1 MGFEKTQRDPESPP
15 ASVKIRRM
23 TTASNQDIP
32 RKVAAS
38 QGFQWVAAGFRLYRK
53 TPLLLSAAFGLLFG
67 VVMALGLIPV
77 VGGSLSEL
85 ASPLMVAGFLAAYRV
100 LDSGDEL
107 ELPQFLA
114 GVQGPAVPL
123 MAVGAVQLVGTL
135 LIGKLMLGMG
145 FDPQTVMAAAQD
157 KNASPA
163 EMQAILNQAMPAVLT
178 GLMLFT
184 PLIMATWFAPALI
197 LFGGARPA
205 TALAVSLR
213 AVAKNWAAML
223 TNGLALGLLLF
234 FAALIP
240 MLLGLLVAMPV
251 LFGSLY
257 ASYQAIFAVWADDN
271 AAVDNPPADNV
282 VRLNPSDTSDR

>member
-1 MGFEKTQRDPESPP
+1 MN
-15 ASVKIRRM
+15 I
-23 TTASNQDIP
+23 ASNQDIP

-38 QGFQWVAAGFRLYRK
+38 QGFQWVVAGFRLYRK
-53 TPLLLSAAFGLLFG
+53 NPLLLSAAFGLLFG

-85 ASPLMVAGFLAAYRV
+85 ASPLMVAGFMAAYRA
-100 LDSGDEL
+100 LDDGNEL
-107 ELPQFLA
+107 ELPNFLA
-114 GVQGPAVPL
+114 GVRGPAIPL
-123 MAVGAVQLVGTL
+123 MAVGAVQLLGTL
-135 LIGKLMLGMG
+135 LIGKIMLGMG
-145 FDPQTVMAAAQD
+145 FDPQAAMTAAQSKKD
-157 KNASPA
+157 PA

-178 GLMLFT
+178 GLVLFT

-205 TALAVSLR
+205 TALGVSLR

-223 TNGLALGLLLF
+223 VNSLTLGLVLF
-234 FAALIP
+234 LAALVP

-257 ASYQAIFAVWADDN
+257 ASYQAIFAVWADEAAPVQAGDN
-271 AAVDNPPADNV
+271 LA
-282 VRLNPSDTSDR
+282 

>member
-1 MGFEKTQRDPESPP
+1 MN
-15 ASVKIRRM
+15 I
-23 TTASNQDIP
+23 ASNQDIP

-38 QGFQWVAAGFRLYRK
+38 QGFQWVVAGFRLYRK
-53 TPLLLSAAFGLLFG
+53 NPLLLSAAFGLLFG

-85 ASPLMVAGFLAAYRV
+85 ASPLMVAGFMAAYRA
-100 LDSGDEL
+100 LDDGNEL
-107 ELPQFLA
+107 ELPNFLA
-114 GVQGPAVPL
+114 GVRGPAIPL
-123 MAVGAVQLVGTL
+123 MAVGAVQLLGTL
-135 LIGKLMLGMG
+135 LIGKIMLGMG
-145 FDPQTVMAAAQD
+145 FDSQAVMTAAQSKKD
-157 KNASPA
+157 PA
-163 EMQAILNQAMPAVLT
+163 EMQAIMNQAMPAVLT

-205 TALAVSLR
+205 TALGVSLR

-223 TNGLALGLLLF
+223 VNSLTLGLVLF
-234 FAALIP
+234 LAALVP

-257 ASYQAIFAVWADDN
+257 ASYQAIFAVWADEAAPVQAGDN
-271 AAVDNPPADNV
+271 LA
-282 VRLNPSDTSDR
+282 

>member
-1 MGFEKTQRDPESPP
+1 MN
-15 ASVKIRRM
+15 
-23 TTASNQDIP
+23 TASDQDIP

-53 TPLLLSAAFGLLFG
+53 TPLLLSAAFAMLFG

-85 ASPLMVAGFLAAYRV
+85 ASPLMVAGFLAAYRA
-100 LDSGDEL
+100 LDGGNEL

-114 GVQGPAVPL
+114 GVQGPAIPL
-123 MAVGAVQLVGTL
+123 MAVGAVQLLGTL
-135 LIGKLMLGMG
+135 LIGKIMLGMG
-145 FDPQTVMAAAQD
+145 FDPQAVMAAAQSG
-157 KNASPA
+157 KASPA
-163 EMQAILNQAMPAVLT
+163 EMQAMVNQAMPAALT
-178 GLMLFT
+178 GLVLFT

-197 LFGGARPA
+197 LFGGARPS
-205 TALAVSLR
+205 TALGVSLK

-223 TNGLALGLLLF
+223 VNGITLGLLLF
-234 FAALIP
+234 LAALVP

-257 ASYQAIFAVWADDN
+257 ASYQAIFAVWADDT
-271 AAVDNPPADNV
+271 APAPDNV
-282 VRLNPSDTSDR
+282 VSL

>member
-1 MGFEKTQRDPESPP
+1 MN
-15 ASVKIRRM
+15 
-23 TTASNQDIP
+23 TASNQDIP

-53 TPLLLSAAFGLLFG
+53 SPLLLSAAFGLLFG

-85 ASPLMVAGFLAAYRV
+85 ASPLMVAGFMAAYRA
-100 LDSGDEL
+100 LDDGIEL

-114 GVQGPAVPL
+114 GVQGPAIPL
-123 MAVGAVQLVGTL
+123 MAVGAVQLLGTL
-135 LIGKLMLGMG
+135 LIGQVMLGMG
-145 FDPQTVMAAAQD
+145 FDPQALMAAAQTQKD
-157 KNASPA
+157 PV
-163 EMQAILNQAMPAVLT
+163 EMQAVLNQSMPGLLT
-178 GLMLFT
+178 GLALFT

-205 TALAVSLR
+205 TALGVSLK

-223 TNGLALGLLLF
+223 MNGLALGAVLF
-234 FAALIP
+234 LAALVP
-240 MLLGLLVAMPV
+240 LLLGLLVAMPV

-271 AAVDNPPADNV
+271 VAP
-282 VRLNPSDTSDR
+282 L